1 VLKSSGGRG
10 KSRETR
16 FSAPISACSIAVS
29 ASAYASTGVA
39 RESVVYLLHANVF
52 ELSFVSAFE

>member
-29 ASAYASTGVA
+29 ASASTGVA
-39 RESVVYLLHANVF
+39 RASVVYLLHANVF